1 MNDKVLSLLGLARRA
16 GKAALGFDPTV
27 DSVKNKQSQ
36 LILISSDISP
46 KSRKEL
52 LFSLRDEDV
61 EMLDV
66 AYTAEQIG
74 FALGKKA
81 KIISVNDAGFAQ
93 SVKKLLGSTFGEES
107 D

>member
-1 MNDKVLSLLGLARRA
+1 MNDKVLSLLGLARKA
-16 GKAALGFDPTV
+16 GKIALGFDPAV
-27 DSVKNKQSQ
+27 ESVKNGQSQ

-52 LFSLRDEDV
+52 LFSLRDTEIQT
-61 EMLDV
+61 LDV
-66 AYTAEQIG
+66 RYDAQEIG
-74 FALGKKA
+74 FALGKSA
-81 KIISVNDAGFAQ
+81 KIVSVNDAGFAQ